1 MSNPLYNSMNSVPN
15 NMNGFFQ
22 RLNQLKQTFKGDPR
36 QQIQNMLN
44 SGQVSQADYNRAVQ
58 MAQNIQKMMH

>member
-1 MSNPLYNSMNSVPN
+1 MSNPLYNSMNSMPN

-44 SGQVSQADYNRAVQ
+44 SGRVTQEEYNRAVQ

>member
-1 MSNPLYNSMNSVPN
+1 MSNPLYNSMNSMPN

>member
-1 MSNPLYNSMNSVPN
+1 MSNPLYNSMNSMPN

-22 RLNQLKQTFKGDPR
+22 RLNQLKQTFKGDPH

-44 SGQVSQADYNRAVQ
+44 SGQVTQEQYNRAVQ